1 MIIEKI
7 FRNQSPL
14 RMLQTWRGSSPQPPD
29 HKLDAHPTEP
39 LRPAITMFEAEP
51 FQPCKLHEKFSNSVH
66 LDMMARNNLIR
77 IHTFSS
83 ICSCL
88 IALSTVKDIAYFKDG
103 MVQIRN

>member
-1 MIIEKI
+1 MTIEKI
-7 FRNQSPL
+7 FHNQSPL
-14 RMLQTWRGSSPQPPD
+14 RILQTWTGSSLQPPE

-66 LDMMARNNLIR
+66 PDMMARNNLIR

-83 ICSCL
+83 ICS
-88 IALSTVKDIAYFKDG
+88 
-103 MVQIRN
+103 